1 MELEEALERFG
12 LKISET
18 DKEQDLERYKDDSQ
32 KFKRMLEESKLHTF
46 GLSRTATT
54 EKKIAVVLAGQIGGG
69 KSSLV
74 ADSAFK
80 LNEIGQDVVIIDDD
94 QYRSYYPEANKIN
107 REIPEFFVPI
117 TATGSNPVTPLVMQE
132 AVDRGY
138 NFVFDGTM
146 KNRRI
151 LDTMKTWPE
160 HYQKIVKVIAT
171 SDIESLLSMFERHN
185 AMMSTGGNSTLV
197 GVDAHNAT
205 YIGVPETLGILEQE
219 GLADRIEVY
228 VRGKE
233 ARKPKMIY
241 SSDWEENMYKTA
253 KEALLSERKKDR
265 QRARPTIERRLYDI
279 KNPHSRVLSQ
289 TEIDKISE
297 LESQLQQIEQ
307 EMESMERNEP
317 DSQDR

>member
-18 DKEQDLERYKDDSQ
+18 DKEQDLERYNEDSQ